1 MKHILF
7 LLLFILSVPLFS
19 QEDNYQLGLNPNQR
33 FNNQGAL
40 YDYSDPSGLN
50 IKVSVW
56 GYVKYPGRYVI
67 PVESDINDLI
77 SYSGGISDDSNL
89 DDIRL
94 YRVEE
99 DSSQKLYK
107 FNYNDLWWNDNLQ
120 HKLDLDKMKAGDI
133 LIIPG
138 KPRLYLENYISLA
151 LGVVTT
157 LVSIAT
163 LIITINK

>member
-1 MKHILF
+1 MKYFLILF
-7 LLLFILSVPLFS
+7 LLILSFPVFS
-19 QEDNYQLGLNPNQR
+19 QDENYQLGLNPNQR

-40 YDYSDPSGLN
+40 FDYSDPSGLN

-67 PVESDINDLI
+67 PLSSDINDLI

-94 YRVEE
+94 YRVEK

-107 FNYNDLWWNDNLQ
+107 FNYDDLWWNDNLETDIDLT
-120 HKLDLDKMKAGDI
+120 KLKAGDI

>member
-1 MKHILF
+1 MKYFLILF
-7 LLLFILSVPLFS
+7 LLLLSFPIFS
-19 QEDNYQLGLNPNQR
+19 QDENYQLGLNPNQR

-40 YDYSDPSGLN
+40 FDYSDPSGLN

-67 PVESDINDLI
+67 PLNSDINDLI
-77 SYSGGISDDSNL
+77 SYAGGISDDSKL

-94 YRVEE
+94 YRVEK

-107 FNYNDLWWNDNLQ
+107 FDYNDLWWNENL
-120 HKLDLDKMKAGDI
+120 HSELDLSKMNAGDI

-138 KPRLYLENYISLA
+138 KPRLYIENYISLA